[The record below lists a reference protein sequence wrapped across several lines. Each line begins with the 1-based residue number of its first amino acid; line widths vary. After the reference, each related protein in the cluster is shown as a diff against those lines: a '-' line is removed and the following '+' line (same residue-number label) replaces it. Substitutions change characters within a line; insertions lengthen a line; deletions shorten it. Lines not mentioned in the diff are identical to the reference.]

1 MIRLWQI
8 ASNGWISPMV
18 SSSLSPKTRRNL
30 QSCGEK
36 ERETARSWHIR
47 KWPEHWGITE
57 EQVKSLK
64 FEGSWHTSSVLWFYR
79 DLLHLTSWE
88 KKQFI
93 IHTFSLVKNIS
104 VQMTGSVT
112 IITCITMVMRCSTL
126 TARHIFHTNRPLLAS
141 NSFQHRNSS
150 LYIAFP
156 LIYHTNTWRGGF

>member
-1 MIRLWQI
+1 MSLCMIQPWQT
-8 ASNGWISPMV
+8 AFNGWISPMV

-36 ERETARSWHIR
+36 ERETARSWRIR

-64 FEGSWHTSSVLWFYR
+64 FEGSWHTSSVLLFYR
-79 DLLHLTSWE
+79 DLLHLISWE

-93 IHTFSLVKNIS
+93 IRIFSLIKNIS

-112 IITCITMVMRCSTL
+112 IITRIILVMHYSTL
-126 TARHIFHTNRPLLAS
+126 TARHIFHTNRSLLAS
-141 NSFQHRNSS
+141 NTFQQRNSS

-156 LIYHTNTWRGGF
+156 LT

>member
-1 MIRLWQI
+1 MSLCMIQLWQT
-8 ASNGWISPMV
+8 AFNGWISPMV

-36 ERETARSWHIR
+36 ERETARSWRIR

-64 FEGSWHTSSVLWFYR
+64 FEGSWHTSSVLLFYR
-79 DLLHLTSWE
+79 DLLHLISWE

-93 IHTFSLVKNIS
+93 IRIFSLIKNIS

-112 IITCITMVMRCSTL
+112 IITRIILVMHYSTL
-126 TARHIFHTNRPLLAS
+126 TARHIFHTNRSLLAS
-141 NSFQHRNSS
+141 NTFQQRNSS

-156 LIYHTNTWRGGF
+156 LT